1 MMKKNMPNARSPDPG
16 YDSFEDGLADLR
28 GILNRSAAEDPRDY
42 PQRGYP
48 QDDSYQEANDRFQD
62 EDHRQPQDRFYGREE
77 DDRYPQDRGQERGQ
91 ERNRERGHDR
101 PNAGSPYPTSGAFGY
116 PEDEDDPYDYESQP
130 LKYDVWPLRRRS
142 SVSLRILLGVI
153 VAAAVAV
160 LFALF
165 TSDATRAII
174 ANAKEAIGGAVP
186 DQQERAA
193 APVESTATQLTAGD
207 LQLKD
212 PARFATQ
219 SIRSTAQRAGS
230 SAVAL
235 ATRENVATAY
245 SASPSP
251 YQGNNSNGSPY
262 QSAPPSRA
270 LIATPPA
277 AAPAEATPS
286 IGSVGITPARRL
298 APDELATLM
307 RRARNLLAAGDIPSA
322 RLLLE
327 RAADAQ
333 EPSAAFMLAQ
343 TYDPVVLG
351 SQDARRVVP
360 DPAAARAWYERAA
373 QLGSVE
379 AQRRLGQLPN

>member
-1 MMKKNMPNARSPDPG
+1 MMKKNTPNVRPDSG
-16 YDSFEDGLADLR
+16 HDSFEDGLADLR
-28 GILNRSAAEDPRDY
+28 GILNRSAAEDARDY
-42 PQRGYP
+42 PPRGYP
-48 QDDSYQEANDRFQD
+48 QDDSYQEANDRFQE
-62 EDHRQPQDRFYGREE
+62 EDSRQPQDRFYTREE
-77 DDRYPQDRGQERGQ
+77 DDRYPQQRGQERGQ
-91 ERNRERGHDR
+91 ERGYGRQ
-101 PNAGSPYPTSGAFGY
+101 NAGSPYPTSDAFGY
-116 PEDEDDPYDYESQP
+116 PEEEDEPYDYESQP
-130 LKYDVWPLRRRS
+130 PKYDAWPLRRRS

-153 VAAAVAV
+153 VAAAIAV

-174 ANAKEAIGGAVP
+174 ANAKEAIGGTLP
-186 DQQERAA
+186 DRQERTA
-193 APVESTATQLTAGD
+193 APVEPAETQLTAGD

-245 SASPSP
+245 SANPSP
-251 YQGNNSNGSPY
+251 YQGNNGSPS

-270 LIATPPA
+270 LIAAPPA
-277 AAPAEATPS
+277 AAPAEAPPS
-286 IGSVGITPARRL
+286 IGSVGATPARRL
-298 APDELATLM
+298 APDELSTLM
-307 RRARNLLAAGDIPSA
+307 RRARSLLAAGDIPSA